1 MVSSLISLSS
11 AFKAIVLLQ
20 LLGWVFLP
28 VYIAGG
34 VSRNYISPT
43 YYGLEP
49 VPSTITYAMND

>member
-1 MVSSLISLSS
+1 MLSSLISLSS

-34 VSRNYISPT
+34 VSTSYISAT

-49 VPSTITYAMND
+49 VLSTITYAMND